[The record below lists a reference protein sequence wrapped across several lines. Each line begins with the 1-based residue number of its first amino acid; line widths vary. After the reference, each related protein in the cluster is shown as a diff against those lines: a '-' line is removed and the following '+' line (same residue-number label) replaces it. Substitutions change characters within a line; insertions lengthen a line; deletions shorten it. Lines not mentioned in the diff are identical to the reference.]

1 MNVVIRTSKT
11 GLTRLHVIQTLSRAR
26 LIVVILED
34 ALLVVRHIAA
44 KEIKPLRQFNFKC
57 LNHLYHRP
65 PAIVQDCLVPLC
77 VLNPA
82 SRGVLNI
89 VVTKRTRNKQ
99 RRFSMGKIL
108 FMVIQC

>member
-1 MNVVIRTSKT
+1 MNVVIRN
-11 GLTRLHVIQTLSRAR
+11 GMTRRHVIQTLSRAR

-34 ALLVVRHIAA
+34 ALPVVRHIAA
-44 KEIKPLRQFNFKC
+44 KQIKPLRQLNLKF
-57 LNHLYHRP
+57 LNHLHHRP
-65 PAIVQDCLVPLC
+65 PAIVQDCLVLLC

-99 RRFSMGKIL
+99 RKFSTGKIL